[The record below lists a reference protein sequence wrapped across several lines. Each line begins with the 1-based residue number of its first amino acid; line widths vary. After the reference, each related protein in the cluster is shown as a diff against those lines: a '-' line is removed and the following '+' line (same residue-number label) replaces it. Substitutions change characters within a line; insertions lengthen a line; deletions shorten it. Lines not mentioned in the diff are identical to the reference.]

1 MPYSVTYS
9 VEELVATAHSA
20 RVQMVDAAY
29 TITGG
34 GVFICDASGG
44 AFAITLPAAKQL
56 ADVAGED
63 LSRIIIIKKKDSS
76 INAVT
81 VTRAGSDTI
90 DGNTTYALSSQY
102 DTVMLCDDQD
112 GDAWNIVSTI

>member
-1 MPYSVTYS
+1 MPYSVTFE
-9 VEELVATAHSA
+9 VEELVNTTHSA
-20 RVQMVDAAY
+20 RVQMIDAAY
-29 TITGG
+29 TINGF

-44 AFAITLPAAKQL
+44 AFAITLPAARQL

-76 INAVT
+76 ANAVT

-90 DGNTTYALSSQY
+90 DGATTYVLSAQY
-102 DTVMLCDDQD
+102 NTVILCDDQD
-112 GDAWNIVSTI
+112 GDAWNIISTV